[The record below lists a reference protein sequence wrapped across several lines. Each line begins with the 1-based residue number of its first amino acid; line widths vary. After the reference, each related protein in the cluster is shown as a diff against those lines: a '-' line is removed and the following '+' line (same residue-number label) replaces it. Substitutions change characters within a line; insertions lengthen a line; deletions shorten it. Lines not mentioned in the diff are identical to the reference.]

1 MKTEIYEVDP
11 FTSRKDK
18 LITTID
24 SDYRFERQDEIFIEG
39 AKPIKVRVVSVVVRL
54 AGGEMGRELLVMKL

>member
-24 SDYRFERQDEIFIEG
+24 SDYRFERQDEIFIDGARVDEG
-39 AKPIKVRVVSVVVRL
+39 ARDQRR
-54 AGGEMGRELLVMKL
+54 REACRR